1 MQDSALPPLTASRWK
16 ESYCQ
21 LSTLLRAWASCE
33 EGNRRARTAQKRLLQ
48 CVQHSS
54 RPRRSPEK
62 DHRIY
67 QRL

>member
-33 EGNRRARTAQKRLLQ
+33 EGNRSARTAQKGILQ
-48 CVQHSS
+48 C
-54 RPRRSPEK
+54 RRRQEPGPATRRASVA
-62 DHRIY
+62 
-67 QRL
+67 